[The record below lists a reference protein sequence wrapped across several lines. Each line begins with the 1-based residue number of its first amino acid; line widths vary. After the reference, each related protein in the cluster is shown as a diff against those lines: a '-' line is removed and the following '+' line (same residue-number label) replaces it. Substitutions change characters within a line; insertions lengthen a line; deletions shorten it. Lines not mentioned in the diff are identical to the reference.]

1 MTFLC
6 FCTTTLY
13 SEAEFSQMSF
23 QKSLDQKTK
32 NWVSA
37 NTTTSISQVFDEQ
50 LISCSAD
57 WTCKVWNVKMA
68 QCIHTL
74 KGHSGAV
81 MAMCVDREQVHVF
94 TASKDSTIR
103 KWNIR
108 SGHCLHIY
116 SAFKNLGLTDYMYF
130 DLVIFGRFQND

>member
-1 MTFLC
+1 MGLDN
-6 FCTTTLY
+6 LY
-13 SEAEFSQMSF
+13 WLSPLYIYIYTQIDVFR
-23 QKSLDQKTK
+23 TG
-32 NWVSA
+32 
-37 NTTTSISQVFDEQ
+37 FDEQ

-57 WTCKVWNVKMA
+57 WTCKVWNVKTA